1 MTYAVKTHLK
11 PTALRGISDMQIAQH
26 WKLYEGYVANVNALT
41 EDLDALRTQRR
52 GGTTLYADRR
62 RRRGFEFNG
71 MVLHEYYFGN
81 LKAGT
86 PEPRAESPLGMTLAQ
101 HFGSFA
107 AFKEDFL
114 STGATRSVGW
124 AILYLDPMTMSLTN
138 HFIELHEG
146 GHIAGFA
153 PLLVMD
159 VWEHA
164 YMVDHDASG
173 RAEYMKA
180 FFANIN
186 WPVVTERYTA
196 AEGRA
201 GVRGSTDQRRGVVR
215 PRDAQHEDANV
226 SV

>member
-1 MTYAVKTHLK
+1 MTYTVKTNLK
-11 PTALRGISDMQIAQH
+11 PTALHGISDAQIAQH

-41 EDLDALRTQRR
+41 EDLDALRKQGRSHTA
-52 GGTTLYADRR
+52 LYADRR

-86 PEPRAESPLGMTLAQ
+86 PEPRADSPLGMAFAQ

-107 AFKEDFL
+107 ALKEDFL
-114 STGATRSVGW
+114 NTGATRSVGW
-124 AILYLDPMTMSLTN
+124 AILYLDPVTKGLTN
-138 HFIELHEG
+138 HFVELHEG
-146 GHIAGFA
+146 GHIAGFT

-173 RAEYMKA
+173 RTEYMKA

-186 WPVVTERYTA
+186 WPLVAARYA
-196 AEGRA
+196 AVPETRT
-201 GVRGSTDQRRGVVR
+201 GVRGITSQQQQAAR
-215 PRDAQHEDANV
+215 PGGEADHEHANV
-226 SV
+226 

>member
-1 MTYAVKTHLK
+1 MTYTAKANLK
-11 PTALRGISDMQIAQH
+11 PTALRGISDAQIAQH

-86 PEPRAESPLGMTLAQ
+86 AEPRADSPLGVALSR
-101 HFGSFA
+101 HFGSFV

-114 STGATRSVGW
+114 NTGATRSVGW
-124 AILYLDPMTMSLTN
+124 AILYLDPMTMGLTN
-138 HFIELHEG
+138 HFVELHEG
-146 GHIAGFA
+146 GHVAGFA

-164 YMVDHDASG
+164 YMVDYDASG
-173 RAEYMKA
+173 RTEYMKA
-180 FFANIN
+180 FFENIN
-186 WPVVTERYTA
+186 WPVVTRRYA
-196 AEGRA
+196 AALDAQA
-201 GVRGSTDQRRGVVR
+201 GARGIAAQRRR
-215 PRDAQHEDANV
+215 EAQHEDASAPV
-226 SV
+226 